1 MNCVDARKH
10 FADLLDHSRDERL
23 RKVNDHLTACDR
35 CTEELAAHAA
45 CQHLVSGL
53 PPVDPPVGF
62 TTRVMAEARE
72 IAHRP
77 SLWEQLFSRIPKIPL
92 QATAV
97 VVIGILAVFI
107 YRKELRQ
114 PEWTPTVPPA
124 SSLQK
129 QEEAD
134 KSPPHAGGAP
144 AAELKVKE
152 SGEAGA
158 QERRVKR
165 LPQTEQPPSLAEP
178 EEQSNIIGGVR
189 PGARKVAP
197 PSASINPTK
206 VAPSKPKEESS
217 PADETDSVRQEQSL
231 RSGGAQ
237 AKGVPSS
244 APLRDNETAAR
255 DRTSGGASAS
265 SAGPEEKRAGS
276 SYALRSGTSGFSDR
290 KLILRLK
297 PAAREDSSTEPLSE
311 LESPDA
317 EASPSQTFKDLE
329 RARQRAIR
337 TGQPQTVSAI
347 IDASQYDELKEEL
360 ARLGKIE
367 SEAPGP
373 ANEIDALSKSS
384 GQLRI
389 TITVLPP
396 NSSAQ
401 PHSTR

>member
-45 CQHLVSGL
+45 CQHLVAGL
-53 PPVDPPVGF
+53 PPVEPPVGF

-77 SLWEQLFSRIPKIPL
+77 SLWERLFSRIPKVPL

-97 VVIGILAVFI
+97 VVIGILTVFI

-114 PEWTPTVPPA
+114 PEWIPTVPPA

-129 QEEAD
+129 QDEAD
-134 KSPPHAGGAP
+134 TPPIAGGTP

-165 LPQTEQPPSLAEP
+165 LPQTEQSSSLAEP
-178 EEQSNIIGGVR
+178 EEQSNIIGGVQ

-206 VAPSKPKEESS
+206 VAPSKPKEEST
-217 PADETDSVRQEQSL
+217 PADETGSVRQEQSL

-244 APLRDNETAAR
+244 APLRDHDTAAR

-265 SAGPEEKRAGS
+265 SAGPEEKRTGS
-276 SYALRSGTSGFSDR
+276 SYDLSSGTSAFSDR

-297 PAAREDSSTEPLSE
+297 PPARDDSSTEPLTE
-311 LESPDA
+311 LESPDS

-329 RARQRAIR
+329 RGRQRAIR
-337 TGQPQTVSAI
+337 TGRPQTVAAI
-347 IDASQYDELKEEL
+347 IDASHYDEFKEDL

-367 SEAPGP
+367 SEAPAP
-373 ANEIDALSKSS
+373 ANESDALSKSS
-384 GQLRI
+384 GQLRL

>member
-53 PPVDPPVGF
+53 PPLEPPLGF
-62 TTRVMAEARE
+62 TTRVMAAARE

-77 SLWEQLFSRIPKIPL
+77 SLWEQLFSRIPKVPL

-97 VVIGILAVFI
+97 LVIGILAVFI
-107 YRKELRQ
+107 YRKEMRQ
-114 PEWTPTVPPA
+114 PEWTPTVPPS

-134 KSPPHAGGAP
+134 KSPPAAGGAP

-178 EEQSNIIGGVR
+178 EEQSNIIGGVQ

-197 PSASINPTK
+197 
-206 VAPSKPKEESS
+206 PSKPKEESS
-217 PADETDSVRQEQSL
+217 PADQTDSVRQEQSL

-244 APLRDNETAAR
+244 APLRDNDTAAR

-276 SYALRSGTSGFSDR
+276 SYALSSGTSGFSDR

-297 PAAREDSSTEPLSE
+297 PPARDDSSTEPLSE

-347 IDASQYDELKEEL
+347 IDASQYDELKEKL

-367 SEAPGP
+367 SEAPAP

-401 PHSTR
+401 PHSTG